1 MVDIYGSIV
10 AWYKEREPRKF
21 DKTMSIIQMRTQ
33 YNAWLNAATP
43 ADGVKALGQLLF
55 VSMGHIWK
63 TDEEQAMVFVLKR
76 CERFLNELDNEPNPA
91 FFVAMILDSYEYGDQ
106 NDLHALTM
114 IGKLAGTQMTRYG
127 LSEEEVMGI
136 MCISNHSK
144 TVLHTATEVEYIN
157 PLPALQIL
165 LDKVGN

>member
-10 AWYKEREPRKF
+10 AWHKERAPRHF
-21 DKTMSIIQMRTQ
+21 DKDTAIIQLRTQ

-43 ADGVKALGQLLF
+43 VEGVAALGQLLF
-55 VSMGHIWK
+55 NAMGHIWK
-63 TDEEQAMVFVLKR
+63 TDEEQAMVFLLKR
-76 CERFLNELDNEPNPA
+76 CERFLNEIENEPNPI
-91 FFVAMILDSYEYGDQ
+91 FFVAMVLDSYEYGDQ
-106 NDLHALTM
+106 NALHALTM

-144 TVLHTATEVEYIN
+144 TVTLAASEVEYIN